1 MFSETNNLSYILVGT
16 EIVNSDKSRDSGLID
31 YIILSYNKL
40 ISV

>member
-16 EIVNSDKSRDSGLID
+16 EIVSSDKSRDSGLVD
-31 YIILSYNKL
+31 YIILSYNQL

>member
-1 MFSETNNLSYILVGT
+1 MISETNNLSYILVGN

>member
-1 MFSETNNLSYILVGT
+1 MLSETNNLSYRVGT
-16 EIVNSDKSRDSGLID
+16 EIVNSGMSRDSGLID